1 MFTALLVGQLT
12 GRRENVAA
20 GLAAAVALALSL
32 VLPRD
37 WALVAAAVVAATVM
51 TAVK

>member
-12 GRRENVAA
+12 GRREYIAA
-20 GLAAAVALALSL
+20 GLAAVVALAMSL
-32 VLPRD
+32 LIPRD
-37 WALVAAAVVAATVM
+37 WALVSAAIVAATVM